1 MEGALT
7 SDFSAAHIHLER
19 AYYYLR
25 GNDETSR
32 SARDTLDLV
41 IEAVVEAQHRRPS
54 TGVVEFPQ
62 STAR

>member
-1 MEGALT
+1 MEGPLT
-7 SDFSAAHIHLER
+7 SDFSAAHVHLER

-32 SARDTLDLV
+32 SARDALDLV
-41 IEAVVEAQHRRPS
+41 IESVVEAQHKRPPP
-54 TGVVEFPQ
+54 GVVEFPH